1 MSCQELDLNK
11 YYKTYILQ
19 ITKKTEKLTRNI
31 RSIIS
36 HFNGSF
42 LACASNYSTQSV
54 NEHMVKFKGRL
65 SVGQNL
71 KNKPIKWGLSFGTTT
86 QVKQDIYTS
95 STCTWIIKK
104 AEKRILDPVL
114 FLPWQNALKTRTVPF
129 SLTISSTV
137 HPLSSSFL
145 RKAFMELVL
154 LEWIGKEHRKGNQ
167 TNRWSEVI
175 TNISLLTKL
184 PAANGLMDDQPQ
196 CCSVI
201 FMACNQRRL
210 FNGEWKDQPQKS
222 LVQMLLKYI
231 IKVWVASAWLTK
243 Q

>member
-1 MSCQELDLNK
+1 M
-11 YYKTYILQ
+11 
-19 ITKKTEKLTRNI
+19 
-31 RSIIS
+31 
-36 HFNGSF
+36 
-42 LACASNYSTQSV
+42 
-54 NEHMVKFKGRL
+54 
-65 SVGQNL
+65 GQNL
-71 KNKPIKWGLSFGTTT
+71 KNKPVKWGLSFGTTI

-145 RKAFMELVL
+145 RNAFMELVL
-154 LEWIGKEHRKGNQ
+154 LEWTGKEFRKGNQ
-167 TNRWSEVI
+167 TNRSSEVI

-184 PAANGLMDDQPQ
+184 LAANGLMDDQPQ

-201 FMACNQRRL
+201 FMACNNVNCSTTNERI
-210 FNGEWKDQPQKS
+210 S
-222 LVQMLLKYI
+222 H
-231 IKVWVASAWLTK
+231 
-243 Q
+243 